1 MIFGLYARIAAI
13 AVLAI
18 ALAGMAWKIR
28 HDGIVSGRA
37 EVQAKWDIQTAEE
50 IKQQAAA
57 KAKADAD
64 TKTLQDKADA
74 NRRKA
79 NAEILAL
86 SLRVG
91 EYANRLSNRPER
103 PDASSVPTIA
113 GPGAGGCTPSQLYR
127 SDASMALQIA
137 ADADRLR
144 IGLQAC
150 QAAYEAARAVK

>member
-1 MIFGLYARIAAI
+1 MIFGLYARIAAA

-18 ALAGMAWKIR
+18 VLAGAIWKIR
-28 HDGIVSGRA
+28 HDGIVAGRA
-37 EVQAKWDIQTAEE
+37 EVQQKWDAETAQE

-57 KAKADAD
+57 KAKADGD
-64 TKTLQDKADA
+64 TKDLQDKADT

-86 SLRVG
+86 NVRVG
-91 EYANRLSNRPER
+91 EYAARLRQRPER
-103 PDASSVPTIA
+103 PDAGSVPTVA

-127 SDASMALQIA
+127 SDASLALQIA

-150 QAAYEAARAVK
+150 QQAYENARAVK